1 LAKARASLERE
12 ILSELIPSKITEKD
26 CERLVKN
33 IDMAGA
39 QFLKNENSERLRTNF
54 GFHTMLAGITDN
66 PIVILMHKVIVD
78 LSIEFFEN
86 VEASV
91 PMVKKTL
98 DQHRKI
104 VDLLKQSKF
113 EEAGKICFQ
122 HIVDVS
128 STIIE
133 KSKQQ
138 SLIISR
144 RI

>member
-1 LAKARASLERE
+1 
-12 ILSELIPSKITEKD
+12 
-26 CERLVKN
+26 
-33 IDMAGA
+33 
-39 QFLKNENSERLRTNF
+39 
-54 GFHTMLAGITDN
+54 MLAGITEN

-78 LSIEFFEN
+78 LSTEFFEN

-98 DQHRKI
+98 DQHRQI

-113 EEAGKICFQ
+113 EEAGEVCFQ